1 MRGRS
6 EVNIKFDLP
15 EEVNEILKLLNSN
28 GYEAYI
34 VGGCVRDKLLGLCPH
49 DYDICTSAKPSEV
62 MEIFKTFRVIET
74 GLQHGTVTIMID
86 HQPYEIT
93 TFRIDGK
100 YSDNRRPDNVD
111 FALNLENDLSRR
123 DFTINAMAYQPEMGL
138 IDPFHGIFDIQNKII
153 RCVGTPACR
162 FQEDALRILRAMR
175 FSIQLEFN
183 IDELTFDAM
192 LGNKSLIADVSKERI
207 NAELLKMLEAN
218 KSISEHFYRC
228 KEVISAFIPEF
239 IPCFDFKQN
248 NPFHIYDV
256 YHHIL
261 HAVDSYSG
269 NDLKI
274 KLSLLFHDIG
284 KPACYS
290 EDENGGHFYKHGIIS
305 SDKANEILKRLRFDN
320 DTINSVSELILYHD
334 AVIEDNH
341 KTIKRW
347 LNKIG
352 EEQFKRLLEIR
363 TADILAQSDLDR
375 ETRLEKQNRLFRLL
389 EEILSEEQCFTI
401 KDLDINGRD
410 LINAGYKEGRQL
422 GAALQRLLDC
432 VIANEAENDKEALL
446 RLAKEW
452 INKA

>member
-15 EEVNEILKLLNSN
+15 EEVKEILKLLNN
-28 GYEAYI
+28 NEYEAYI
-34 VGGCVRDKLLGLCPH
+34 VGGCVRDKILGLCPH

-62 MEIFKTFRVIET
+62 MEIFKNFRVIET
-74 GLQHGTVTIMID
+74 GLQHGTVTIMIN

-111 FALNLENDLSRR
+111 FTLNLEDDLSRR
-123 DFTINAMAYQPEMGL
+123 DFTVNAMAYHPEMGL

-175 FSIQLEFN
+175 FSIQLEFK

-192 LGNKSLIADVSKERI
+192 LENKSLISDVSKERI

-228 KEVISAFIPEF
+228 KEIISEFIPEF
-239 IPCFDFKQN
+239 NSCFDFKQN

-269 NDLKI
+269 NDMKI

-320 DTINSVSELILYHD
+320 DTINSVTELILYHD
-334 AVIEDNH
+334 AVIKDNH

-375 ETRLEKQNRLFRLL
+375 ETRLEKQHRLFGLL

-401 KDLDINGRD
+401 KDLDVNGSD

-422 GAALQRLLDC
+422 GAVLQRLLDC
-432 VIANEAENDKEALL
+432 VIANEAENNKKALL

-452 INKA
+452 IIKA